1 LAAHGNVSAPPIASH
16 LKRELSLLPLIAVI
30 FFNVSGGPY
39 GIEDAIPSFGAGL
52 TLLLLLVTPLIWS
65 LPVAAAMA
73 ELSSA
78 LPEEGGYVVW
88 VKRAFGPCWSFQ
100 VAWWSLLG
108 SFADMALYP
117 VLFVNYLSY
126 WVPNPAPM
134 ARWSVALA
142 FIWALTLLNL
152 RGVRLVGWS
161 AVLLGALAFSPVV
174 GMMVVGMG
182 GLGNLTA
189 LPFAVEGKGLLE
201 ELGVGLAVM
210 MWNYSGWGN
219 ATTCLGET
227 RKPES
232 TYRLALLRSFPLVVL
247 AYLLPVAVG
256 LGAEPDL
263 ANWNSGSLAEIGAR
277 IGGPWLSG
285 WITFAALLSAAGLF
299 LSNLLTNSRLPF
311 VLSQDHYLPRALA
324 VLHPR
329 YATPWV
335 AILASSG
342 VYSLLALLPFTK
354 LVVLDVWL
362 YSLALLVQMAA
373 FLAIRLREPTL
384 PRPWRVPGGRPIAL
398 LVVAIPS
405 LLALLA
411 IATSGLATM
420 LVGLVAALT
429 GPLAYTLFARSR
441 RGSSLMTA
449 QDKSQ
454 SAGGHGQ
461 GFEGSDR
468 AKGEP

>member
-1 LAAHGNVSAPPIASH
+1 MRFLKGGRGSQGHGDVSAPPIASH

-39 GIEDAIPSFGAGL
+39 GIEDAVPSFGAGL
-52 TLLLLLVTPLIWS
+52 TLLLLLLTPLLWS
-65 LPVAAAMA
+65 LPVAAVMA

-78 LPEEGGYVVW
+78 LPVEGGYVLW

-117 VLFVNYLSY
+117 VLFVSYLSY
-126 WVPNPAPM
+126 WLPNPAPL

-142 FIWALTLLNL
+142 FIWILTLLNL

-161 AVLLGALAFSPVV
+161 AVFLGALAFSPVV
-174 GMMVVGMG
+174 GMAIVGMG
-182 GLGNLTA
+182 RLGELTA
-189 LPFAVEGKGLLE
+189 LPFAVEGKGLVDRF
-201 ELGVGLAVM
+201 GVGLAVM

-232 TYRLALLRSFPLVVL
+232 TYRLALLRSFPLIVL

-256 LGAEPDL
+256 LGAEPNP
-263 ANWNSGSLAEIGAR
+263 ANWRSGSLAEVGAR
-277 IGGPWLSG
+277 VGGPWLSG
-285 WITFAALLSAAGLF
+285 WITLAALLSAAGLF

-311 VLSQDHYLPRALA
+311 VLGRDRLLPGALA
-324 VLHPR
+324 MLHPR

-335 AILASSG
+335 AIIASSL
-342 VYSLLALLPFTK
+342 VYSVLALLPFTR

-362 YSLALLVQMAA
+362 YSLALVVQMAA
-373 FLAIRLREPTL
+373 FLAIRLREPAL
-384 PRPWRVPGGRPIAL
+384 PRPWRVPGGVPVAL
-398 LVVAIPS
+398 LVSAVPS

-411 IATSGLATM
+411 MATGGLAN
-420 LVGLVAALT
+420 VVAGLVAALT
-429 GPLAYTLFARSR
+429 GPLAYACSALLG
-441 RGSSLMTA
+441 RGSSPKPA
-449 QDKSQ
+449 RDKRPI
-454 SAGGHGQ
+454 GG
-461 GFEGSDR
+461 E
-468 AKGEP
+468 

>member
-1 LAAHGNVSAPPIASH
+1 MAAHGNVSAPAIASH

-39 GIEDAIPSFGAGL
+39 GIEDAVPSFGAGL

-88 VKRAFGPCWSFQ
+88 VKRAFGPRWAFQ
-100 VAWWSLLG
+100 VGWWSLVG

-117 VLFVNYLSY
+117 VLFVNYLSH
-126 WVPNPAPM
+126 WFPNPAPM
-134 ARWSVALA
+134 ARWLVALA
-142 FIWALTLLNL
+142 FIWSLTFLNL

-161 AVLLGALAFSPVV
+161 AVFLGALAFSPVI
-174 GMMVVGMG
+174 GITVVGMG
-182 GLGNLTA
+182 RLGNLTA
-189 LPFAVEGKGLLE
+189 LPFAAEGKGFWDG
-201 ELGVGLAVM
+201 LGVGLAVM

-232 TYRLALLRSFPLVVL
+232 TYRLALLRSFPLIVL

-256 LGAEPDL
+256 LGAEPNL
-263 ANWNSGSLAEIGAR
+263 ASWKSGSLAEIGAKV
-277 IGGPWLSG
+277 GGPWLSG
-285 WITFAALLSAAGLF
+285 WITLAALLSAAGLF

-311 VLSQDHYLPRALA
+311 ILSQDHLLPRALA
-324 VLHPR
+324 MLHPR

-335 AILASSG
+335 AIMASG
-342 VYSLLALLPFTK
+342 AVYSLLALLPFTN

-384 PRPWRVPGGRPIAL
+384 YRPWRVPGGLPITL
-398 LVVAIPS
+398 LVFAVPS

-411 IATSGLATM
+411 IATSGLANT
-420 LVGLVAALT
+420 LVGLLAALS
-429 GPLAYTLFARSR
+429 GLVAYIAFARPGR
-441 RGSSLMTA
+441 ANSL
-449 QDKSQ
+449 S
-454 SAGGHGQ
+454 
-461 GFEGSDR
+461 EI
-468 AKGEP
+468 